1 MPKKWDDEATKQAI
15 AEKVKQIQSKQA
27 RWMQER
33 KQQLDRGGGGGG
45 GGRQQSQTG
54 QTRGRG
60 TTGQRGAVDRKDKKP
75 AAQSTTTNT
84 AYIPWISKN
93 DIDKQFQQK
102 SSRSQPPKPSSAPT
116 LTGKSRKPE
125 TVTRTATAQNERKL
139 STQRPKSANRTLERP
154 QTYTKGSFNEVNG
167 NTLTDGKQNARQTDS
182 ENGTQDEEEM
192 EPYTHESKSEDIT
205 HNHEFS
211 KQDSAS
217 SAREPLHKHNV
228 NVQNDD
234 ETDQSGSREDQTD
247 QSGSRKDQTDQ
258 SGSRSAR
265 ARAML
270 SPDMFDALADQ
281 IANRLK
287 VRMDKPAS
295 REDSGVS
302 GHISQETSIDTH
314 KCQVCS
320 SLMVPPNHRPMLVIP
335 CGHTFCTACVR
346 HTDTCPG
353 CGQEVSSLT
362 CNIMLQQIIVE
373 YKNKRKTKTKE
384 HSNIHITSANHTYA
398 PQKYSGGTSRF
409 HSLGEEN
416 KTAPRR
422 DPGCHGD
429 GKHKGYHGNRG
440 EDYVEKY
447 HTLTVRC
454 EVLETEADGIKEKME
469 TVAKQLEREQ
479 KQVAAIEKQEENLKE
494 QIKMLEEKINS
505 LQSHKEGYRDTCNE
519 LEGQHFN
526 LASKLSMVED
536 TLQSLT
542 LERDKVRILAH
553 NFDPSINIGDD

>member
-1 MPKKWDDEATKQAI
+1 MPKKRDDEAAKQAI

-27 RWMQER
+27 RWMQQR
-33 KQQLDRGGGGGG
+33 KEQLDRGGG
-45 GGRQQSQTG
+45 RQQTQTG
-54 QTRGRG
+54 QTGGSTRG
-60 TTGQRGAVDRKDKKP
+60 TGNRKDKTP
-75 AAQSTTTNT
+75 AAQSTNT
-84 AYIPWISKN
+84 AYIPWVSKN
-93 DIDKQFQQK
+93 DIDKQFKQK

-116 LTGKSRKPE
+116 AKSGKLESVR
-125 TVTRTATAQNERKL
+125 TTATAHNDGKL
-139 STQRPKSANRTLERP
+139 PTQRSKSASRALERP

-167 NTLTDGKQNARQTDS
+167 NKLTDGNHSAKRTES
-182 ENGTQDEEEM
+182 EDGTQDEEEIA
-192 EPYTHESKSEDIT
+192 PYDHQSDSEDNSHT
-205 HNHEFS
+205 NDSS
-211 KQDSAS
+211 KQDSVS
-217 SAREPLHKHNV
+217 SAREPLHKHNLQD
-228 NVQNDD
+228 VQNDA
-234 ETDQSGSREDQTD
+234 EATGDQM
-247 QSGSRKDQTDQ
+247 DQ

-265 ARAML
+265 GRAML

-287 VRMDKPAS
+287 VRMDKPT
-295 REDSGVS
+295 SGEGTLS
-302 GHISQETSIDTH
+302 EGGGHVSQESNIDTH

-320 SLMVPPNHRPMLVIP
+320 SLMVPPDHRPMLVIP

-353 CGQEVSSLT
+353 CGEEVSSLT

-373 YKNKRKTKTKE
+373 YKNKRKPKTKE
-384 HSNIHITSANHTYA
+384 HSNIYISSANHTYA

-409 HSLGEEN
+409 DSLSERN
-416 KTAPRR
+416 KTAPSSVKRR
-422 DPGCHGD
+422 DSGSHGD
-429 GKHKGYHGNRG
+429 RKHKGYHGNRG

-447 HTLTVRC
+447 HTLTMRC

-479 KQVAAIEKQEENLKE
+479 KQVAGIEKQEESLRE

-505 LQSHKEGYRDTCNE
+505 LQTHKEGYIDTCDE

-553 NFDPSINIGDD
+553 NFDPSINMEDD

>member
-1 MPKKWDDEATKQAI
+1 MPKKRDDEATKQAI

-33 KQQLDRGGGGGG
+33 KQQLDQGGGGG
-45 GGRQQSQTG
+45 GGRQQSQSG
-54 QTRGRG
+54 QTGGRG
-60 TTGQRGAVDRKDKKP
+60 TTGQRGSANRKDKKP
-75 AAQSTTTNT
+75 AAQSTNT

-125 TVTRTATAQNERKL
+125 TVTRTATAQNERKVP
-139 STQRPKSANRTLERP
+139 TQRPKSANRTLERP

-167 NTLTDGKQNARQTDS
+167 NTCTLTDSKQNVRQTDS
-182 ENGTQDEEEM
+182 EDGTQDEEEIV
-192 EPYTHESKSEDIT
+192 PNTHTSDIAHT
-205 HNHEFS
+205 TEFP
-211 KQDSAS
+211 KQDSVS
-217 SAREPLHKHNV
+217 SAREHLLKHSV
-228 NVQNDD
+228 KHDKIGNDG
-234 ETDQSGSREDQTD
+234 QEDVERTE
-247 QSGSRKDQTDQ
+247 DQTDQ

-287 VRMDKPAS
+287 VRMDKPAG
-295 REDSGVS
+295 REDSGVT
-302 GHISQETSIDTH
+302 QETSIDTH

-320 SLMVPPNHRPMLVIP
+320 SLMVPPDHRPMLVIP

-353 CGQEVSSLT
+353 CGQE
-362 CNIMLQQIIVE
+362 
-373 YKNKRKTKTKE
+373 
-384 HSNIHITSANHTYA
+384 
-398 PQKYSGGTSRF
+398 
-409 HSLGEEN
+409 EN

-429 GKHKGYHGNRG
+429 GKHKGSHSNRG

-494 QIKMLEEKINS
+494 QIKMLEEKISS
-505 LQSHKEGYRDTCNE
+505 LQSHKEGYKDTCDE

-553 NFDPSINIGDD
+553 NFDPSINIDND

>member
-1 MPKKWDDEATKQAI
+1 MPKKRDDEAAKQAI

-27 RWMQER
+27 RWMQQR
-33 KQQLDRGGGGGG
+33 KEQLDRGGG
-45 GGRQQSQTG
+45 RQQTQTG
-54 QTRGRG
+54 QTGGSTRG
-60 TTGQRGAVDRKDKKP
+60 TGNRKDKKP
-75 AAQSTTTNT
+75 AAQSTR
-84 AYIPWISKN
+84 
-93 DIDKQFQQK
+93 
-102 SSRSQPPKPSSAPT
+102 SRSS
-116 LTGKSRKPE
+116 
-125 TVTRTATAQNERKL
+125 
-139 STQRPKSANRTLERP
+139 
-154 QTYTKGSFNEVNG
+154 
-167 NTLTDGKQNARQTDS
+167 
-182 ENGTQDEEEM
+182 
-192 EPYTHESKSEDIT
+192 
-205 HNHEFS
+205 
-211 KQDSAS
+211 
-217 SAREPLHKHNV
+217 
-228 NVQNDD
+228 
-234 ETDQSGSREDQTD
+234 
-247 QSGSRKDQTDQ
+247 
-258 SGSRSAR
+258 R

-287 VRMDKPAS
+287 VRMDKPTS
-295 REDSGVS
+295 IEDTGGG
-302 GHISQETSIDTH
+302 GHVSQESSIDTH

-320 SLMVPPNHRPMLVIP
+320 SLMVPPDHRPMLVIP

-373 YKNKRKTKTKE
+373 NKNKRKPKTRE
-384 HSNIHITSANHTYA
+384 HSNIHISSANHTYA

-409 HSLGEEN
+409 DSLSEKN
-416 KTAPRR
+416 KTAPSSVKKR
-422 DPGCHGD
+422 DSGYRGD
-429 GKHKGYHGNRG
+429 GKHKSYHGNRG

-447 HTLTVRC
+447 HTLTMRC

-479 KQVAAIEKQEENLKE
+479 KQVAGIEKQEESLRE

-505 LQSHKEGYRDTCNE
+505 LQSHKEGYIDTCDE

-553 NFDPSINIGDD
+553 NFDPSINIEDD

>member
-1 MPKKWDDEATKQAI
+1 MPKKRDDEATKQAI

-116 LTGKSRKPE
+116 ITGKSRKTE
-125 TVTRTATAQNERKL
+125 TKTATSQSERKL

-167 NTLTDGKQNARQTDS
+167 NTLNSKQNVRQTDS
-182 ENGTQDEEEM
+182 ENGTQDEEEIV
-192 EPYTHESKSEDIT
+192 PNTHTSDIVHT
-205 HNHEFS
+205 TEFP
-211 KQDSAS
+211 KQDSVS
-217 SAREPLHKHNV
+217 SARETLHKLNLKHDKVGND
-228 NVQNDD
+228 VQ
-234 ETDQSGSREDQTD
+234 EDVERTE
-247 QSGSRKDQTDQ
+247 DQ

-295 REDSGVS
+295 REDSGVT
-302 GHISQETSIDTH
+302 QETSIDTH

-320 SLMVPPNHRPMLVIP
+320 SLMVPPDHRPMLVIP

-373 YKNKRKTKTKE
+373 YKNKRKPKTRE

-409 HSLGEEN
+409 DSLGEEN
-416 KTAPRR
+416 RTAPRR
-422 DPGCHGD
+422 DSGSHGD

-454 EVLETEADGIKEKME
+454 EVLETEADGIRGKME

-494 QIKMLEEKINS
+494 QIKILEEKISS
-505 LQSHKEGYRDTCNE
+505 LQSHKEGYKDTCNE

-553 NFDPSINIGDD
+553 NFDPSINIGDN